1 MKSCPVCGKPVEQ
14 EWAVCPYCGSPLGE
28 NAAGPRYAQSPGT
41 GTQGEETTGPRYAPP
56 PGAGAQGGAYTGP
69 QGGPAHGAAPTGW
82 EAEPPALRR
91 MRQMICSPL
100 YLTGAIGY
108 TCMVLFTLASTFR
121 TGAAALTDTVLAQLL
136 DNVYWSSTW
145 LDGLYNW
152 MPLLF
157 VGSVGSTLVG
167 QLPNI
172 LVVVGLWML
181 YASAADTSG
190 APLKTAGL
198 SIIRGVQIFQLV
210 VLGLVALL
218 CLIVMGV
225 MVVGFQFYDLAAIIP
240 IVLVFLV
247 VLAVV
252 LAVGVLYYVKLI
264 ATLNGFRQTI
274 WTGQP
279 QGTVSLYVAVLGAVR
294 GVLPLFGV
302 LVGEAFATLAS
313 LGGAAAGIAFAIL
326 LFRCHDEREQQAFNP
341 PPESQS

>member
-1 MKSCPVCGKPVEQ
+1 MKICPVCGKPVEQ
-14 EWAVCPYCGSPLGE
+14 EWTVCPYCGSRL
-28 NAAGPRYAQSPGT
+28 
-41 GTQGEETTGPRYAPP
+41 EEGDTGPRYATPP
-56 PGAGAQGGAYTGP
+56 D
-69 QGGPAHGAAPTGW
+69 AAPMGQG
-82 EAEPPALRR
+82 AEPPALRR

-100 YLTGAIGY
+100 YLAGAIGH

-121 TGAAALTDTVLAQLL
+121 TGAIDLTDTTVSQLVG
-136 DNVYWSSTW
+136 DVYGANAW

-157 VGSVGSTLVG
+157 VGSVGTALVG

-172 LVVVGLWML
+172 LVAIGLWML

-210 VLGLVALL
+210 MLFLVALL
-218 CLIVMGV
+218 MLVAFGV
-225 MVVGFQFYDLAAIIP
+225 MMVGLQFYDLKAVIP
-240 IVLVFLV
+240 IALMLLVL
-247 VLAVV
+247 LAVV
-252 LAVGVLYYVKLI
+252 LAVGGLYFGKLI
-264 ATLNGFRQTI
+264 ATINGFRQTI

-313 LGGAAAGIAFAIL
+313 LGGATAGIAFAIL

-341 PPESQS
+341 LPESQS

>member
-56 PGAGAQGGAYTGP
+56 PGAGAQGEAYTGP

-82 EAEPPALRR
+82 EAEPPALGR

-100 YLTGAIGY
+100 YLAGAIGH

-210 VLGLVALL
+210 MLFLVALL
-218 CLIVMGV
+218 MLVAFGV

-252 LAVGVLYYVKLI
+252 LAVGGLYFGKLI
-264 ATLNGFRQTI
+264 ATINGFRQTI

-279 QGTVSLYVAVLGAVR
+279 QGTVSLYVAVLAAVG
-294 GVLPLFGV
+294 GVLPLFRV
-302 LVGEAFATLAS
+302 LIGEIFASLAS
-313 LGGAAAGIAFAIL
+313 IGGATAGIAFAIL
-326 LFRCHDEREQQAFNP
+326 LFRCHDEREQQPSA
-341 PPESQS
+341 PPEIQS